1 MSIKR
6 KISARKIVQAVL
18 TLSLGVACVMAVTSA
33 TNMQK
38 GRELNNVSI
47 HINNEQ
53 YGFVTKQEIKDML
66 LNKYESEN
74 NKVKASKLDVKTM
87 ERIVAG
93 NPWIEEA
100 QVYIDNDK
108 NLHTMV
114 TQRVPV
120 VRIFDKDGASY
131 YLDKHSKA
139 MPLSGKYNHYSMVV
153 TNSPSLLKDDSL
165 AVMMKSQILDV
176 VKYIQ
181 RDSFWRA
188 QVSQVVVRD
197 DLGFEIVPVM
207 GEQQIIIG
215 DANNL
220 DVKFGNLLTFYIKVL
235 NEVGWDKYDV
245 LDLSYKGQ
253 LVASPGLDWNLPED
267 KVIRRINWV
276 NSILGEEKKRMVF
289 TNTLVK
295 KEPVEKKQEESNQ
308 VALKTVEEPKVESE
322 KAEKKQDEKIADNR
336 TTIAKPETPKET
348 QAKQANTFKEEKK
361 EPVAITKENNN
372 KPKYIY
378 AGNGN

>member
-276 NSILGEEKKRMVF
+276 NSILGEEKKRMVV

-322 KAEKKQDEKIADNR
+322 KAEIKQDEKIADNR